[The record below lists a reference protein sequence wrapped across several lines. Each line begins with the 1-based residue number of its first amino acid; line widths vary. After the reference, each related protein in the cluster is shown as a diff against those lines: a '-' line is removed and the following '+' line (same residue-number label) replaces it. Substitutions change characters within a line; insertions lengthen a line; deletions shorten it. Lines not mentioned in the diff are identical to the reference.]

1 MAILEKKVYKQED
14 LVLKVSDSYD
24 PFKLPLGEWEEFL
37 DALCGQR
44 VYQKEAIKKA
54 VIYLA
59 ACKYSSLIELAKANY
74 EESVIL
80 QGKYKSFDELKD
92 ILQIPDKLYGTIDLA
107 TGTGKSY
114 VIYGVSII
122 MLGLGIVDRVL
133 VLCPSLTIENGLTEK
148 FVELCGN
155 AKLRRYIPTSAVHK
169 NPRVIDANESVVG
182 GDICIENIHAVYEA
196 TGSSIKDSFSKS
208 GERVLV
214 LNDEAHHIFNKPGK
228 EDSDVK
234 KWKDFLE
241 SPDYGFKY
249 MLGFTGTAYIEDDYF
264 SDVIYRYSL
273 RTAIDE
279 GIVKNI
285 DYVKE
290 DDSTSSEEKFEK
302 IYANHRDNEIT
313 YPEIKPLTILV
324 TRDIKTAESLRKQFI
339 EFIVEKEK
347 IDVKSAERKVLIVT
361 SSPKHRVY
369 LPLLK
374 TVDQRENPVEWIVSV
389 SMLTEGW
396 DVKNVFQIVPMEERA
411 FDSKLLVAQVL
422 GRGLRIPE
430 QYKTPQPK
438 VVIFNHKSW
447 SSKIKKLIEEVL
459 EIETRVTS
467 KVLNDGDRNKY
478 HFVLENIQYQTKT
491 KEVEASADGKTFDF
505 SRLKKEGIALE
516 SQSLDII
523 KSTEYES
530 VKAGGRPRMKEYAL
544 RLKTLTIDE
553 VLDKL
558 FDEFEQRDWE
568 GRVLKLGEE
577 EYTKNKLPPRKEIYD
592 LIKRSM
598 EQRGN
603 NTEEVTEA
611 NVRRILTAFTP
622 ILRKS
627 NKTVITKGDYVD
639 SYTLFTKDMGNIT
652 ISIAALRHSSTV
664 FYSQNWESEKVGED
678 KDILKE
684 VIEDETLPRSAVRE
698 VNPYL
703 FKTPV
708 DIAIT
713 SSEPERKFVE
723 QLCREENAAVIESWI
738 KSRDMGFYEVDYSY
752 RYGMSD
758 SKTRKYKQGKFNPD
772 FFIKVTRDDT
782 SYVLVVEIKED
793 GDVCEENVAKYK
805 YALKHFDELNKK
817 MKSRKYIFHFLSPD
831 GYSAFFKHLQ
841 DGTILEGQSNFR
853 CNLENEFETVIK
865 AEEEQRLTSD

>member
-1 MAILEKKVYKQED
+1 MAVLEKKVYKQED
-14 LVLKVSDSYD
+14 LILKISDSYD
-24 PFKLPLGEWEEFL
+24 PFKLSLGEWEEFL

-44 VYQKEAIKKA
+44 NYQKEAIKKA

-59 ACKYSSLIELAKANY
+59 AGKYSSLTELAKENY
-74 EESVIL
+74 EKSIVL
-80 QGKYKSFDELKD
+80 QDKYKSFEELKD
-92 ILQIPDKLYGTIDLA
+92 ILQLPDKLYGTIDLA

-114 VIYGVSII
+114 VIYGIATI

-155 AKLRRYIPTSAVHK
+155 SKLRKYIPASAVHK
-169 NPRVIDANESVVG
+169 NPRVIDANTSVVG
-182 GDICIENIHAVYEA
+182 GDICIENIHAVYET

-228 EDSDVK
+228 EDADVK
-234 KWKDFLE
+234 KWKDFLD
-241 SPDYGFKY
+241 SDDYGFKY
-249 MLGFTGTAYIEDDYF
+249 MLGFTGTAYVEDEYF

-273 RTAIDE
+273 RAAIDD

-290 DDSTSSEEKFEK
+290 DDSSNIEEKFEK
-302 IYANHRDNEIT
+302 IYANHKDNEIT

-324 TRDIKTAESLRKQFI
+324 TRDIKAAETLRKQFI

-347 IDVKSAERKVLIVT
+347 IDTKRAEGKVLIVT

-438 VVIFNHKSW
+438 VVVFNHKSW
-447 SSKIKKLIEEVL
+447 SNKIKKLIEEVL

-467 KVLNDGDRNKY
+467 RVLNEGDRNKY
-478 HFVLENIQYQTKT
+478 HFDLENIQYQAKT
-491 KEVEASADGKTFDF
+491 EEIEVSADGKTFDF

-516 SQSLDII
+516 SQSLDVV

-530 VKAGGRPRMKEYAL
+530 VKAGERPRIKEYAL
-544 RLKTLTIDE
+544 RIKTLSIDE

-577 EYTKNKLPPRKEIYD
+577 EYTKEKLPPRKEIYS
-592 LIKRSM
+592 LIKKSM

-603 NTEEVTEA
+603 NTDDVTEA

-639 SYTLFTKDMGNIT
+639 SYTLYTKDMGNIT
-652 ISIAALRHSSTV
+652 ISIAALRHNSTV
-664 FYSQNWESEKVGED
+664 FYSQNWENEKSGDE

-684 VIEDETLPRSAVRE
+684 IIEDETLPRSAVKE
-698 VNPYL
+698 INPYL
-703 FKTPV
+703 FKTPS
-708 DIAIT
+708 DIVIT

-723 QLCREENAAVIESWI
+723 QLCREENAALMESWI
-738 KSRDMGFYEVDYSY
+738 KSRDMGFYEIDYSF
-752 RYGMSD
+752 RYGMPD

-772 FFIKVTRDDT
+772 FFIKVIKDNTVF
-782 SYVLVVEIKED
+782 VLVVEIKED

-805 YALKHFDELNKK
+805 YALKHFEELNKK
-817 MKSRKYIFHFLSPD
+817 VKEQRYIFHFLSPD

-841 DGTILEGQSNFR
+841 DGTLLKGQGNFR
-853 CNLENEFETVIK
+853 CNLENEFETIIK
-865 AEEEQRLTSD
+865 TEEDLK